1 MGFKQ
6 MIEQMKKEFEEKY
19 ENSDIDEQLDI
30 FARTM
35 IINKYVGLDDIQY
48 LVEEFKCPVNYKS
61 KQEKILQDID
71 TIKMSSKLT
80 ALENHYDYMDSL
92 VCNLKDN
99 IEKVFGIPVSTSIVI
114 DGYEYWILFFIF
126 LNGKSEWLL
135 WLKWIYSMKKY
146 QILVIWLM

>member
-1 MGFKQ
+1 MDFEQ

-19 ENSDIDEQLDI
+19 ENSDIDEQLDT

-35 IINKYVGLDDIQY
+35 IINKYIGLDDIQY
-48 LVEEFKCPVNYKS
+48 LVEEFKCPVDYKS

-92 VCNLKDN
+92 VRNLKDN
-99 IEKVFGIPVSTSIVI
+99 IEKVFGISVSASIVI
-114 DGYEYWILFFIF
+114 DGYEYWIPFFYF
-126 LNGKSEWLL
+126 FNGKSD
-135 WLKWIYSMKKY
+135 YY
-146 QILVIWLM
+146 D

>member
-1 MGFKQ
+1 MIFINRGVNMDFEQ

-19 ENSDIDEQLDI
+19 ENSDIDEQLDT

-35 IINKYVGLDDIQY
+35 IINKYIGLDDIQY
-48 LVEEFKCPVNYKS
+48 LVEEFKCPVDYKS

-92 VCNLKDN
+92 VRNLKDN
-99 IEKVFGIPVSTSIVI
+99 IEKVFGISVSASMVI
-114 DGYEYWILFFIF
+114 DGYEY
-126 LNGKSEWLL
+126 
-135 WLKWIYSMKKY
+135 
-146 QILVIWLM
+146 

>member
-1 MGFKQ
+1 MDFEQ

-35 IINKYVGLDDIQY
+35 IINKYIGLDDIQY
-48 LVEEFKCPVNYKS
+48 LVEEFKYPVNYES

-71 TIKMSSKLT
+71 TIKMFSKLT
-80 ALENHYDYMDSL
+80 VLESHYDYMDSL
-92 VCNLKDN
+92 VRNLKDN

-114 DGYEYWILFFIF
+114 DGYEY
-126 LNGKSEWLL
+126 
-135 WLKWIYSMKKY
+135 
-146 QILVIWLM
+146 